1 MYVQAINRGF
11 VVMAEAFDYV
21 VEAVF
26 VSDVVEIYFMGDV
39 VTFAAP
45 REILLSDEMS
55 LSLWIKQ
62 RVIEMRSND
71 LSDALSI

>member
-11 VVMAEAFDYV
+11 VVMTEAFDYV

-26 VSDVVEIYFMGDV
+26 VSDIVYLFFKEDV
-39 VTFAAP
+39 ATFAAP
-45 REILLSDEMS
+45 REILLSDVVS

-62 RVIEMRSND
+62 RVIEMRSD
-71 LSDALSI
+71 EIKVALSI